1 MTLLGRMRL
10 NKIHVITFSLSFRED
25 YPVLKCSRTS
35 SGCEMSHKD
44 CH

>member
-25 YPVLKCSRTS
+25 YPVLNVQEPIVDVK
-35 SGCEMSHKD
+35 
-44 CH
+44 